1 MVGRA
6 TEMIVR
12 SIEVTRLAVPR
23 TRTATFQPRG
33 EILAPYM
40 VHGSRQ
46 PPGLLLAPQAPTD
59 RVPVRG
65 TKTRSSLRT
74 GRRVGGPPRPVQV
87 TSIYRAATRTP

>member
-46 PPGLLLAPQAPTD
+46 PPGLLLALQGVPTLCCMS
-59 RVPVRG
+59 RKSGPVL
-65 TKTRSSLRT
+65 SSL
-74 GRRVGGPPRPVQV
+74 
-87 TSIYRAATRTP
+87 ATAGSR